1 MAQLT
6 FSADWQAFLT
16 DPYAILGVSVVADEK
31 RILKHYRNIAKILHP
46 DRYVQADP
54 QQREFVGQ
62 VLAHLVNP
70 AYAQLKQET
79 NRAEV
84 IALLRMQVQHMTQ
97 QGTLV
102 PQTESARQLAR
113 QSVQS
118 ADIFYE
124 QQVAEIAAQQYSDLS
139 GFATRIEA
147 LRELNQV
154 FLQLKMGGGNLRE
167 QRSGLMPPTAAATAQ
182 PTTAQPTTAHHTTA
196 HPATQPTTPEEETQ
210 AEQYDRRH
218 HDRAAEYLQKGAFDQ
233 AIQELRDAIRMR
245 PMQSDYHALLSYAYL
260 KRELIGM
267 AKVHCRQALKLNPED
282 QVAQKVA
289 KRLKLELDNA
299 TTVTPAAA
307 QLEKRGLFSRFRR

>member
-6 FSADWQAFLT
+6 FSANWQAFLA

-46 DRYVQADP
+46 DRYIQADP
-54 QQREFVGQ
+54 QLREFVGQ
-62 VLAHLVNP
+62 VLAQLVNP
-70 AYAQLKQET
+70 AYAQLKQEPH
-79 NRAEV
+79 RAEV
-84 IALLRMQVQHMTQ
+84 IALMRMQVQHMAQ

-124 QQVAEIAAQQYSDLS
+124 QQVATIAAQMYDDLTS
-139 GFATRIEA
+139 FAARIQE

-167 QRSGLMPPTAAATAQ
+167 QRSGLVPPRSATPTPTAQTPAT
-182 PTTAQPTTAHHTTA
+182 
-196 HPATQPTTPEEETQ
+196 HPATQPTAPDEETQ
-210 AEQYDRRH
+210 AEQYARRH
-218 HDRAAEYLQKGAFDQ
+218 HHRAEEYLQKGAFDQ
-233 AIQELRDAIRMR
+233 AIQELRDAIRMQPQR
-245 PMQSDYHALLSYAYL
+245 SDYHALLSYAYL

-267 AKVHCRQALKLNPED
+267 AKVHCRQALKLNPAD
-282 QVAQKVA
+282 DVAQKVA
-289 KRLKLELDNA
+289 KRLKLELDSAAA
-299 TTVTPAAA
+299 TTPAAA
-307 QLEKRGLFSRFRR
+307 QIEKRGLFSRFRR